1 MDGQNQR
8 NTILAIAL
16 SLLVLLG
23 WQFLVVGPQVDAQRE
38 EEAIARVER
47 AGEVAPTIT
56 SDELPIVAPDADL
69 DDALTPG
76 AALGLT
82 SRADALAATPR
93 VRVDT
98 PAVTGS
104 INLRGARLDD
114 LILDR
119 YRQTV
124 DPDSAPIQLLTP
136 AALPNGYFVELGFSG
151 GAADAS
157 GGASTVAGPLPG
169 PNTVWSAPEGAVLTQ
184 ATPVTLTYDNGAG
197 LTFERTVSLDE
208 NYLFTFADRV
218 TNATGEA
225 VALRPYG
232 RSTRFSKPTGPQ
244 VFVLHE
250 GMIGFLG
257 EQGLEEVDYSDLED
271 DGRTAYGA
279 TPVGWLGITDKYWA
293 TSLIP
298 DPAGGAFVPRFAYL
312 EAGRPRWQADFLRE
326 PVSVPAGGTAETTTR
341 VYAGAKVSQ
350 IIDQVEERYA
360 VPSFDLMID
369 WGWFYFITRPMFVW
383 LIEPLFHLVGN
394 FGVAILLA
402 TVVLKLIFFPLANK
416 SYASMGAM
424 KKLQPKMQ
432 EIRDQYG
439 DDRQG
444 QQKALMELYKTEK
457 INPVA
462 GCWPMLIQ
470 IPIFFA
476 LYKVI
481 YVTIEMRHAP
491 FFGWIQDLSA
501 PDPSSIWELFG
512 LFPWGAEAV
521 LPAFL
526 LLGAWPLVM
535 GITMFIQMRLNPV
548 PPDPTQQMIFTWMPV
563 IFTFMLSTFPAGL
576 VIYWAWNNT
585 LTIIQQSVIMKRAG
599 AKIELWDNLTGMFR
613 RKSPDPAE

>member
-23 WQFLVVGPQVDAQRE
+23 WQFFIVGPQVERQRE
-38 EEAIARVER
+38 AEAIAEIER
-47 AGEVAPTIT
+47 AGEVAPTIVT
-56 SDELPIVAPDADL
+56 EELPGGASATGGGIDA
-69 DDALTPG
+69 ALTPG

-82 SRADALAATPR
+82 SRADAVAATPR
-93 VRVDT
+93 VPIDT

-104 INLRGARLDD
+104 INLTGARLDD

-119 YRQTV
+119 YRQAV
-124 DPDSAPIQLLTP
+124 DEGSPPIELLSP
-136 AALPNGYFVELGFSG
+136 ANLPTGYFVELGYSG
-151 GAADAS
+151 QG
-157 GGASTVAGPLPG
+157 AGPLPG
-169 PNTVWSAPEGAVLTQ
+169 PDTVWTAPEGAMLTQ
-184 ATPVTLTYDNGAG
+184 STPVTLTYDNGAG
-197 LTFERTVSLDE
+197 LLFERTVSLDE
-208 NYLFTFADRV
+208 NYLFTFADWV
-218 TNATGEA
+218 TNSGPDAIA
-225 VALRPYG
+225 IRPYG
-232 RSTRFSKPTGPQ
+232 RSTRFSKPTTPQ

-257 EQGLEEVDYSDLED
+257 EDGLQEIDYGDVED
-271 DGRTAYGA
+271 DGVLAYDSTAA
-279 TPVGWLGITDKYWA
+279 GWLGITDKYWA

-298 DPAGGAFVPRFAYL
+298 DPAGGAFTPRFVYL
-312 EAGRPRWQADFLRE
+312 ETGRPRWQADFQRE
-326 PVSVPAGGTAETTTR
+326 PTVLPAGGTVETVTR
-341 VYAGAKVSQ
+341 VYAGAKVSS
-350 IIDQVEERYA
+350 IIDEVGDAYA
-360 VPSFDLMID
+360 IPKFDLMID
-369 WGWFYFITRPMFVW
+369 WGWFYFITRPMFW
-383 LIEPLFHLVGN
+383 LIDGLYHFVGN

-402 TVVLKLIFFPLANK
+402 TVVVKLLFFPLANK
-416 SYASMGAM
+416 SYVSMAGM

-444 QQKALMELYKTEK
+444 QQRALMELYKTEK

-462 GCWPMLIQ
+462 GCWPVLLQ
-470 IPIFFA
+470 IPVFFA
-476 LYKVI
+476 LYKVL

-512 LFPWGAEAV
+512 LFPWGADAV

-526 LLGAWPLVM
+526 LLGVWPIIM
-535 GITMFIQMRLNPV
+535 GITMFLQMRLNPM
-548 PPDPTQQMIFTWMPV
+548 PPDPTQQLIFTWMPV
-563 IFTFMLSTFPAGL
+563 VFTFMLSTFPAGL

-585 LTIIQQSVIMKRAG
+585 LTIIQQSVIMKRQG
-599 AKIELWDNLTGMFR
+599 AKIELWDNIRAMFT